1 LTPPAPAPPPA
12 GGAPPVSTS
21 LPTTTTPQ
29 TPSSSNLP
37 VPPAAPASVANTQ
50 TPGATGALSGGTQ
63 IVVAPSSTDLRVG
76 SSGYSVALQAVNAS
90 RLSSVSLTM
99 TYNPAALRVR
109 SVQQG
114 SFMSSSGTAV
124 AFTEDHSTPGR
135 IDIVIMRTGDS
146 TGAAGSGLL
155 SSVLFDAVGAGPA
168 NINIT
173 GAATVPGGGGQT
185 LQFAPVPAIGVR

>member
-1 LTPPAPAPPPA
+1 VPI
-12 GGAPPVSTS
+12 
-21 LPTTTTPQ
+21 
-29 TPSSSNLP
+29 
-37 VPPAAPASVANTQ
+37 PPAATANAQ
-50 TPGATGALSGGTQ
+50 RPGATAALSTGTQ

-76 SSGYSVALQAVNAS
+76 TSGYSFAVQAVNAS
-90 RLSSVSLTM
+90 RLSSVALTM

-124 AFTEDHSTPGR
+124 AFNEDHNTPGR

-146 TGAAGSGLL
+146 TGAAGNGLL
-155 SSVLFDAVGAGPA
+155 SSVLFDAIGAGPA

-173 GAATVPGGGGQT
+173 GAGTVPGGGTQT